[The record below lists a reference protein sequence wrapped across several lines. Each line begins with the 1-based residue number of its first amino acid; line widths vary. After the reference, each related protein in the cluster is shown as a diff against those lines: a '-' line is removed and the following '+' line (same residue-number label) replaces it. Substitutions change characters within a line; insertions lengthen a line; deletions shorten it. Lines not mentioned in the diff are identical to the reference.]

1 MGSKSS
7 GSAHTPVEAKD
18 SLKST
23 QFVRI
28 LDLLGEGSLSGWG
41 NGGDSDD
48 AMLKSTYF
56 NDTPVLSETGEANF
70 KGAKVAYL
78 LGSEDQG
85 YLPNFDTT
93 ENTVAVGTEIKSAT
107 PIVRTVTDSQLDR
120 IIVTLRTG
128 QMVEVNDQ
136 GDQNKTSV
144 YLVVELV
151 REGLVFS
158 SQNVHIEG
166 KTSDHFFRDVEFVT
180 LPEAPFQ
187 IRVRRVTLDSTSS
200 KLQNQTYFASY
211 VEIINAKLSYPH
223 SAVVGVEFDSEL
235 FGSSIPTRNYL
246 VKGLQIK
253 VPSNYD
259 PEARTYTGFWDG
271 TFKVAFSNNP
281 AWVFYDLVTSRRYG
295 LGRKISPNQVDKWG
309 LYSVAQYCD
318 QLVDNGQGAMEPRFT
333 CNAYLTEMRQAYEVL
348 QDLVSCFRGMYVWDG
363 QNVSVT
369 IDRKSDP
376 VAMYTNSNVMDG
388 IFSYSS
394 SPLNTI
400 ATAVQVQYVDAE
412 DGYRTK
418 TEYVSD
424 DLAVRR
430 YGLNVKRITSFG
442 CTSRSQAIRTGKW
455 LLETSRLER
464 QTVTFSVGRAGLK
477 HLPYDIIQVVDND
490 YAGVDM
496 AGRIETVNQ
505 NLVTLDRPVSDLTGT
520 EFSYLNT
527 LGKLVTS
534 EIVKQVS
541 PTVLQLVDVIVPHV
555 TATFVIRSKGLGKR
569 FFRALTISEDQDNG
583 SYTINAVEH
592 IPEKESV
599 VDNVV
604 EFEPAPNTIYD
615 RLPIITGTQ
624 VQQEGDGV
632 VVEWS
637 GQGSTAGVTYQVK
650 AYRNDL
656 LMNTYNDL
664 VVPVITLSNLQ
675 PGKYKLEIRARNKNG
690 QWSEPEI
697 REFVIDYN
705 ITTLQATPELWS
717 VRLNWTLPNTAGVG
731 YKTQIWYSET
741 DEFTTAQKLADVATP
756 TTTLTHTNLEL
767 MQKYYYWARIED
779 AKGITGEP
787 SNSVWCGPSTDE
799 KLITEYLKGKVD
811 ETLISDGAIS
821 IAKFAKSIVP
831 PRIVTT
837 LPALPSVEYF
847 EGSIVTYMGALYQNT
862 GNEWKP
868 MMDTDAINQEIDDA
882 LAQYAPNIPEAVTS
896 IPAAFTGKN
905 YLTKDGKLYVW
916 NATANKYEVS
926 GIDPELEKN
935 VPTTSATVPTS
946 FTGKNNII
954 VAGQMYSWNGTKYVA
969 QFDQAKVTAD
979 LSALDGKLSKNIP
992 FRVAT
997 IPAANNG
1004 YNNLVLTSNGQI
1016 YSWNG
1021 TKYVAQFDQA
1031 KVTADL
1037 TALDG
1042 KLSK

>member
-56 NDTPVLSETGEANF
+56 NDTPVLSETGRANF

-93 ENTVAVGTEIKSAT
+93 ENTVAVGTEVKNAT

-120 IIVTLRTG
+120 VIVTIRTG
-128 QMVEVNDQ
+128 QMVRVNAQ
-136 GDQNKTSV
+136 GDQNRTSV
-144 YLVVELV
+144 NLLVELLKDGATFSGRNV
-151 REGLVFS
+151 R
-158 SQNVHIEG
+158 IEG
-166 KTSDHFFRDVEFVT
+166 KTSDHFFRDVEFEN

-187 IRVRRVTLDSTSS
+187 IRVRRVTQDSTSS

-583 SYTINAVEH
+583 SYAINTVEH

-604 EFEPAPNTIYD
+604 EFEPAPNTVYD

-705 ITTLQATPELWS
+705 ITTLQAIPELWS

-811 ETLISDGAIS
+811 ATLISDGAIS

-979 LSALDGKLSKNIP
+979 LSALDGKMSKDIP
-992 FRVAT
+992 
-997 IPAANNG
+997 
-1004 YNNLVLTSNGQI
+1004 
-1016 YSWNG
+1016 
-1021 TKYVAQFDQA
+1021 
-1031 KVTADL
+1031 
-1037 TALDG
+1037 
-1042 KLSK
+1042 

>member
-93 ENTVAVGTEIKSAT
+93 ENTVAVGTEVKNAT

-120 IIVTLRTG
+120 VIVTIRTG
-128 QMVEVNDQ
+128 QMVRVNDQ

-144 YLVVELV
+144 DLIIELV
-151 REGLVFS
+151 KNSKVFAS
-158 SQNVHIEG
+158 KHVHIEG
-166 KTSDHFFRDVEFVT
+166 KTSDHFFRDTEFED
-180 LPEAPFQ
+180 LPESPFQ
-187 IRVRRVTLDSTSS
+187 IRVRRVTGDSSSS

-235 FGSSIPTRNYL
+235 FGASIPTRNYL

-281 AWVFYDLVTSRRYG
+281 AWVFYDLVTSKRYG

-318 QLVDNGQGAMEPRFT
+318 QLVDNGQGTMEPRFT

-599 VDNVV
+599 VDNGV

-624 VQQEGDGV
+624 VEQGGDGV

-650 AYRNDL
+650 VYRNDL

-664 VVPVITLSNLQ
+664 VAPVITLSNLQ
-675 PGKYKLEIRARNKNG
+675 PGEYKLEIRARNKNG

-717 VRLNWTLPNTAGVG
+717 VRLNWTLQNTAGVG
-731 YKTQIWYSET
+731 
-741 DEFTTAQKLADVATP
+741 
-756 TTTLTHTNLEL
+756 
-767 MQKYYYWARIED
+767 
-779 AKGITGEP
+779 
-787 SNSVWCGPSTDE
+787 
-799 KLITEYLKGKVD
+799 
-811 ETLISDGAIS
+811 
-821 IAKFAKSIVP
+821 
-831 PRIVTT
+831 
-837 LPALPSVEYF
+837 
-847 EGSIVTYMGALYQNT
+847 
-862 GNEWKP
+862 
-868 MMDTDAINQEIDDA
+868 
-882 LAQYAPNIPEAVTS
+882 
-896 IPAAFTGKN
+896 
-905 YLTKDGKLYVW
+905 
-916 NATANKYEVS
+916 
-926 GIDPELEKN
+926 
-935 VPTTSATVPTS
+935 
-946 FTGKNNII
+946 
-954 VAGQMYSWNGTKYVA
+954 
-969 QFDQAKVTAD
+969 
-979 LSALDGKLSKNIP
+979 
-992 FRVAT
+992 
-997 IPAANNG
+997 
-1004 YNNLVLTSNGQI
+1004 
-1016 YSWNG
+1016 
-1021 TKYVAQFDQA
+1021 
-1031 KVTADL
+1031 
-1037 TALDG
+1037 
-1042 KLSK
+1042 

>member
-93 ENTVAVGTEIKSAT
+93 ENTVAVGTEVKNAT

-120 IIVTLRTG
+120 VIVTIRTG
-128 QMVEVNDQ
+128 QMVRVNDQ
-136 GDQNKTSV
+136 GDQNRTSV
-144 YLVVELV
+144 DLVVELMKD
-151 REGLVFS
+151 GATFS
-158 SQNVHIEG
+158 SRNVHIEG
-166 KTSDHFFRDVEFVT
+166 KTSDHFFRDVEFEN

-187 IRVRRVTLDSTSS
+187 IRVQRLTLDSTSS

-235 FGSSIPTRNYL
+235 FGASIPTRNYL

-281 AWVFYDLVTSRRYG
+281 AWVFYDLVTSKRYG
-295 LGRKISPNQVDKWG
+295 LGRKISPNQVDKWS

-318 QLVDNGQGAMEPRFT
+318 QLVDNGQGTMEPRFT

-376 VAMYTNSNVMDG
+376 VAMYTNSNVVDG

-455 LLETSRLER
+455 SLETSRLER

-599 VDNVV
+599 VDNGV

-637 GQGSTAGVTYQVK
+637 GQGSTSGVTY
-650 AYRNDL
+650 
-656 LMNTYNDL
+656 
-664 VVPVITLSNLQ
+664 
-675 PGKYKLEIRARNKNG
+675 
-690 QWSEPEI
+690 
-697 REFVIDYN
+697 
-705 ITTLQATPELWS
+705 
-717 VRLNWTLPNTAGVG
+717 
-731 YKTQIWYSET
+731 
-741 DEFTTAQKLADVATP
+741 
-756 TTTLTHTNLEL
+756 
-767 MQKYYYWARIED
+767 
-779 AKGITGEP
+779 
-787 SNSVWCGPSTDE
+787 
-799 KLITEYLKGKVD
+799 
-811 ETLISDGAIS
+811 
-821 IAKFAKSIVP
+821 
-831 PRIVTT
+831 
-837 LPALPSVEYF
+837 
-847 EGSIVTYMGALYQNT
+847 
-862 GNEWKP
+862 
-868 MMDTDAINQEIDDA
+868 
-882 LAQYAPNIPEAVTS
+882 
-896 IPAAFTGKN
+896 
-905 YLTKDGKLYVW
+905 
-916 NATANKYEVS
+916 
-926 GIDPELEKN
+926 
-935 VPTTSATVPTS
+935 
-946 FTGKNNII
+946 
-954 VAGQMYSWNGTKYVA
+954 
-969 QFDQAKVTAD
+969 
-979 LSALDGKLSKNIP
+979 
-992 FRVAT
+992 
-997 IPAANNG
+997 
-1004 YNNLVLTSNGQI
+1004 
-1016 YSWNG
+1016 
-1021 TKYVAQFDQA
+1021 
-1031 KVTADL
+1031 
-1037 TALDG
+1037 
-1042 KLSK
+1042 